1 MKNGKLI
8 IGIISIVL
16 FVLVAMQSCVAGL
29 GNALSSNGE
38 VGGTAGLL
46 LAVSLL
52 IAGIVAICTRA
63 GGKGGYV
70 STAFYVIAGLLALL
84 TAGSYG
90 DLYIWAVISLIF
102 GVICFIMTK
111 KQK

>member
-16 FVLVAMQSCVAGL
+16 FVLVAMQSCAAGL

-38 VGGTAGLL
+38 VSGTAGFF
-46 LAVSLL
+46 LAICLL

-70 STAFYVIAGLLALL
+70 STGFYIVGGLLALIC
-84 TAGSYG
+84 AGSYA
-90 DLYIWAVISLIF
+90 DLYIWSVISLIF
-102 GVICFIMTK
+102 GVVCFILTK